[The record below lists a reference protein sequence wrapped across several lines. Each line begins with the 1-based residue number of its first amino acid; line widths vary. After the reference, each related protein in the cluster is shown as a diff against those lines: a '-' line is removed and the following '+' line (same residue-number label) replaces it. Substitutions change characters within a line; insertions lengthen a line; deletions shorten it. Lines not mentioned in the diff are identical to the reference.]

1 MISTF
6 AALPRGFDRIVHH
19 HRTEKKWNR
28 FEFPAGRSFCGRS
41 AKTKPPA
48 LRRREPG
55 EDTKKAD
62 AQRRP
67 SSVERRTVAAGNVS
81 RKHRVDV
88 DAKKKTNKQK
98 TNDAPARPS
107 VGRRWKRCRRSP
119 MSDANNNNNNQNET
133 KRNGLLWVREVRR
146 QTCSQPAAA
155 VGRRRRRVERPLLA
169 TPPTSTG
176 AADGLP
182 LRPARHVDDPRQSVV
197 FFYVC
202 LFFCCCCSF
211 SMPTSRSVIG
221 FRRWTT
227 GTSVVCSKTNRRTR
241 RSAAGYFRTD
251 GTGRRYRR
259 LLFVCLVFVSI
270 FGSVVALLLR
280 KRIDPSGERFAFVF
294 FSSEPI
300 GWHFRFVRRRAFPFR
315 HRRLFIGF
323 FFAPCGRPLCARS
336 FEDGR
341 CSLSRLKMQFFSCFF
356 CYFCGFRWPP
366 KTGRTGSARPIR
378 LNLIR
383 IDSVNQNTNGLLWRQ
398 GFQVDGVE
406 GSTPPLPPRR
416 RFHSWNSSGCPSSS
430 STSSSHSSCRSST
443 SSITGN
449 VRFVPF
455 FSVPSVETTRNENE
469 GHIVSLT

>member
-1 MISTF
+1 MESIRVS
-6 AALPRGFDRIVHH
+6 
-19 HRTEKKWNR
+19 
-28 FEFPAGRSFCGRS
+28 GRSFVLRS
-41 AKTKPPA
+41 FGEDEAAGAAPPRA
-48 LRRREPG
+48 RRRHQKG
-55 EDTKKAD
+55 
-62 AQRRP
+62 RRP
-67 SSVERRTVAAGNVS
+67 TTTVVS
-81 RKHRVDV
+81 RTPDGGRWKRVEETPSRRRRQ
-88 DAKKKTNKQK
+88 KKTNKQK

-119 MSDANNNNNNQNET
+119 MSDANNNNNNNNNQNET